1 LIAAG
6 AQWLAPAMLAALA
19 LALFSGLPVAVVLIA
34 VGFLFAGLGMLAGA
48 VKSTDFGAIY
58 FRVYGA
64 LTDSDEILYATVPL
78 LIFMGAMLQ
87 KSGVA
92 DDLLLGVRDA
102 LRRVPGALA
111 LAVIVLGALL
121 APAAGVVAASVS
133 ALALIAFP
141 AMLRHGYRPASAAGV
156 IAAAGTLGVVVPPGI
171 ILFFVADAIG
181 VQVPAMFLGML
192 GPLALLLGGYMA
204 FAAFAHP
211 PVRPFPGDASG
222 PAAPVAYATSLGR
235 LALPCLLLGGV
246 LLSVALGWA
255 TLSESA
261 ALGAAGA
268 VLIAAAQRKLNLHNL
283 DGVIQH
289 TALTTA
295 LVFFIYIGATVFSLV
310 FRLLGGG
317 EFVLGLFRSLQIDA
331 VGVLCV
337 VLLVVLVLGFFFDWV
352 EIVLITFPVLR
363 PVLEGLDFGAHVG
376 APHLA
381 LYWAAVLL
389 ALNLQTSFLT
399 PPFGYALLLARGAAP
414 PEVTLAD
421 IYRGVVPYILI
432 QLLVI
437 ATVMAFP
444 AIATWLPERVFDLS
458 LPHAGKFRE

>member
-1 LIAAG
+1 MIAADS
-6 AQWLAPAMLAALA
+6 QWLALAMLATLA

-34 VGFLFAGLGMLAGA
+34 VGLLFAGLGMLVGA
-48 VKSTDFGAIY
+48 VRSTDLGAIY

-87 KSGVA
+87 RSGVA

-111 LAVIVLGALL
+111 LAVVVLGALL

-141 AMLRHGYRPASAAGV
+141 AMLQHGYRPAQAAGV

-171 ILFFVADAIG
+171 MLFFVADAIG

-204 FAAFAHP
+204 FAAFA
-211 PVRPFPGDASG
+211 RPQPHLGDAVVSPPG
-222 PAAPVAYATSLGR
+222 VRRAAPLGR
-235 LALPCLLLGGV
+235 LAPPCLLLAAV

-268 VLIAAAQRKLNLHNL
+268 ALIAATQRGFSLRDL
-283 DGVIQH
+283 DGAIRH
-289 TALTTA
+289 TALTTSM
-295 LVFFIYIGATVFSLV
+295 VFFIFIGATVFSLV

-317 EFVLGLFRSLQIDA
+317 ELVLGVFRSLHIDA
-331 VGVLCV
+331 IGVLCV

-352 EIVLITFPVLR
+352 EIVLITFPLLR
-363 PVLEGLDFGAHVG
+363 PVLEGLDFGGHIG

-432 QLLVI
+432 QILVI
-437 ATVMAFP
+437 AAVIAVP
-444 AIATWLPERVFDLS
+444 AIATWLPSQAFDLS
-458 LPHAGKFRE
+458 LPNAGKFKE